1 MDKSKNALD
10 LKLEKHDNVTTFYLA
25 SRYNK
30 FDLFIPKPEIDYNGS
45 MENTI
50 VAEVAI
56 ISDDEN
62 DIDGPDQNNYDLISF
77 GHY

>member
-1 MDKSKNALD
+1 MGKLDK
-10 LKLEKHDNVTTFYLA
+10 VTTFYLV
-25 SRYNK
+25 SRYNE
-30 FDLFIPKPEIDYNGS
+30 FDLFSQKLEIDYNGS

>member
-1 MDKSKNALD
+1 
-10 LKLEKHDNVTTFYLA
+10 
-25 SRYNK
+25 
-30 FDLFIPKPEIDYNGS
+30 

-77 GHY
+77 GHYWWDFHATPVQHKILKMIQTVHYQHQKTFTWTVVQHQTPLRWY